1 MAPLRGF
8 KLKTMVDDTGTH
20 SPLAQEGVLLLHIAK
35 SSLPGDQNASLVAH
49 SPESD
54 HICLLRA
61 QISEISSFSGNTAKW
76 LMKISKLIFDPLGQ
90 GELFTRPIQ
99 PMDNRSDPLP
109 LKWVKV
115 QEMDPIKP
123 QIYEYRSDTRLT
135 LAKISL
141 RKDDSRTSKSCRK
154 ESTRLRKMLIER
166 DRVCVISEIDLKD
179 VLAVSR
185 LIPKRMAD
193 SRSLDIGKQYAEK
206 DNIGRFDPSV
216 AILLNKFHK
225 VWVESYLVGLY
236 HIEVSL

>member
-1 MAPLRGF
+1 MI
-8 KLKTMVDDTGTH
+8 DDTEVQ
-20 SPLAQEGVLLLHIAK
+20 SQLAQEGVLLLRIAK
-35 SSLPGDQNASLVAH
+35 LSLPGDQNASLVAR
-49 SPESD
+49 SPD
-54 HICLLRA
+54 HICVLRA

-76 LMKISKLIFDPLGQ
+76 LMKISTLIFDPFGQ
-90 GELFTRPIQ
+90 GELFTRSIQ
-99 PMDNRSDPLP
+99 PMDNWSDPLSP
-109 LKWVKV
+109 KWVKV

-154 ESTRLRKMLIER
+154 ESAHLRKTLIKR
-166 DRVCVISEIDLKD
+166 DCVCVISDIDIKD

-185 LIPKRMAD
+185 LIPKRMGD
-193 SRSLDIGKQYAEK
+193 SGSLGIGKRYAKK

-216 AILLNKFHK
+216 AILLNKFLQ